1 MASEN
6 FLLQGVWKD
15 EALVTNSSL
24 IDTFTKWQYQLWR
37 KFQRSPIGA
46 KFDRRIQVKKQGIS
60 FEWKS
65 TRDIISLSLILV
77 PSRKCSFSLISKI
90 HKDMDH
96 LHILH
101 FKDNTVASIQ
111 TAKENEYY
119 WETDTRTWNT
129 HLASTQKGIHCMCIK
144 VSGTS
149 KWIAS
154 IPKPYNLVPQSIL
167 QMKWRR

>member
-1 MASEN
+1 MSTSGILFLQLTLTSIAVRNMQVLMASEN
-6 FLLQGVWKD
+6 FLLQGIWKD

-24 IDTFTKWQYQLWR
+24 IDNFTKQLYQLWR
-37 KFQRSPIGA
+37 KFQRSPLGT

-96 LHILH
+96 LHISHLLQRRQSGLH
-101 FKDNTVASIQ
+101 PNCKR
-111 TAKENEYY
+111 E
-119 WETDTRTWNT
+119 R
-129 HLASTQKGIHCMCIK
+129 
-144 VSGTS
+144 
-149 KWIAS
+149 
-154 IPKPYNLVPQSIL
+154 IL
-167 QMKWRR
+167 LGNWY